1 MIIYFIIV
9 SSTCLSAKNKRSYLV
24 WLLFCVR
31 KFPHTTFFRGAGLSL
46 AGLEKF
52 VEVLFFSEA
61 KLGAQPVA
69 GTVDARA
76 RNVQADRYFLSA
88 VLEEDQHTEYHIG
101 VGKRRVIA
109 AQVVDKTR
117 IYSKKGSPERP
128 EIIFKS
134 LRTMENVG
142 VNAARH
148 LVSDGFYA
156 LKRGIALVEIAAV
169 AQPSD
174 NSFHH
179 LYAFLPA
186 PLPPESIAQRPQ
198 ISGEIAVAVNLTA
211 MREKRRGES

>member
-1 MIIYFIIV
+1 M
-9 SSTCLSAKNKRSYLV
+9 
-24 WLLFCVR
+24 WLLFVSGS
-31 KFPHTTFFRGAGLSL
+31 FLIQLSFGGAGLSL

-52 VEVLFFSEA
+52 VEALFFSEA

-76 RNVQADRYFLSA
+76 RNVQAGRYFLSA
-88 VLEEDQHTEYHIG
+88 VLEEDQHTKYHIG

-117 IYSKKGSPERP
+117 ICGKKGSPERP

-148 LVSDGFYA
+148 LVSDGFHA
-156 LKRGIALVEIAAV
+156 LKRGIALVEGGTDAGFGRFAARSLGV
-169 AQPSD
+169 TAQPDLAGAAAHYNKNGHCRQGNNYECDDSAR
-174 NSFHH
+174 
-179 LYAFLPA
+179 L
-186 PLPPESIAQRPQ
+186 
-198 ISGEIAVAVNLTA
+198 LTA
-211 MREKRRGES
+211 LGLSLIHI

>member
-1 MIIYFIIV
+1 M
-9 SSTCLSAKNKRSYLV
+9 
-24 WLLFCVR
+24 
-31 KFPHTTFFRGAGLSL
+31 
-46 AGLEKF
+46 
-52 VEVLFFSEA
+52 VEALFFSEA

-76 RNVQADRYFLSA
+76 RNVQAGRYFLSA

-117 IYSKKGSPERP
+117 IYGKKGSPERP
-128 EIIFKS
+128 DIIFKS

-156 LKRGIALVEIAAV
+156 LKRGIALVEVAAV

-174 NSFHH
+174 NRFHH
-179 LYAFLPA
+179 LAFLPA
-186 PLPPESIAQRPQ
+186 SLPPEGIAQRPQ

-211 MREKRRGES
+211 MREKRRGER

>member
-1 MIIYFIIV
+1 MATPPVFPQKTKGAT
-9 SSTCLSAKNKRSYLV
+9 SCGSF
-24 WLLFCVR
+24 FCVR

-117 IYSKKGSPERP
+117 IYGKKGSPERP

-156 LKRGIALVEIAAV
+156 LKRGIALVEVAAV

-174 NSFHH
+174 NRFHH
-179 LYAFLPA
+179 LAFLPA
-186 PLPPESIAQRPQ
+186 PLPPEGIAQRPQ

-211 MREKRRGES
+211 MGEKRRGER